1 MNVDV
6 GSPVLDVA
14 LGLSLVFFLL
24 SLIVTA
30 VTEGISWALS
40 KRANDLEAGL
50 RSMLGEDYKESLLD
64 HPLVKAGVKEDGKVP
79 AYISP
84 RTFSLALL
92 NLVAPAKGKHTVLD
106 AAKDTVDRID
116 PNSPLKKP
124 LASLIQGADGDV
136 KQFRAA
142 VEGWFND
149 SMDRVSGWYKRWA
162 QIIACVIAV
171 VVAVG
176 LNVDTLRVSDR
187 LANDQTVRQAVAS
200 QAQQVASGQ
209 APTNSGTQSPTQA
222 GDSVASATN
231 QVSALNLPIGW
242 NEAND
247 TVNLSTGAGWLLT
260 ALAISLGAPFWF
272 DTLSKLSRLRTTG
285 AKPPRETD

>member
-1 MNVDV
+1 MNIDV

-30 VTEGISWALS
+30 VTEGISWLLS
-40 KRANDLEAGL
+40 KRATDLEDGL
-50 RSMLGEDYKESLLD
+50 RSMLGEDYKGSVLD
-64 HPLVKAGVKEDGKVP
+64 HPLVKAGVKKDGETP

-92 NLVAPAKGKHTVLD
+92 NLVAPSKGKKTVLD
-106 AAKDTVDRID
+106 AAKDTIERID
-116 PNSPLKKP
+116 DNSPMKKP
-124 LASLIQGADGDV
+124 LAALIQGADGDV
-136 KQFRAA
+136 KKFRAA

-149 SMDRVSGWYKRWA
+149 TMDRVSGWYKRWA
-162 QIIACVIAV
+162 QIIACLAAV
-171 VVAVG
+171 VVTVS

-187 LANDQTVRQAVAS
+187 LANDQTIREAVAGK
-200 QAQQVASGQ
+200 AQQVGSGQ
-209 APTNSGTQSPTQA
+209 APTSSGTQSPTQV
-222 GDSVASATN
+222 GQSVASATN
-231 QVSALNLPIGW
+231 QIHALNLPVGW

-247 TVNLSTGAGWLLT
+247 NVNWSTGAGWLLT

-285 AKPPRETD
+285 AKPTK